1 MSTKVVEILGN
12 DISSIIRKYLLPKQ
26 DKKSINYL
34 NNIFKFINS
43 GHIEG
48 NWFDFKPTSLK
59 YFAGFIRSY

>member
-1 MSTKVVEILGN
+1 MSIKVVEILGN

-43 GHIEG
+43 GHIG
-48 NWFDFKPTSLK
+48 SILNQQVSNILWVL
-59 YFAGFIRSY
+59 